1 MQAVLRM
8 QGAQNGLAGSSAQ
21 NSLDTGA
28 GSSAIDGSLKF
39 DIKISIVR
47 ITIYHPA
54 AVAPFCSGSLRGD
67 RRREALFEADQ

>member
-1 MQAVLRM
+1 M
-8 QGAQNGLAGSSAQ
+8 QGAQNGLSSAQ

-54 AVAPFCSGSLRGD
+54 AVAPFGSGSLRGD